1 LSNSGDPQNDR
12 TKTPRA
18 KRITQT
24 KCNATSLQ
32 NAGGHGGRAVQNVFF
47 LPSQIF
53 LPNLPEV
60 QQQNATVAPKRLD
73 GDSV

>member
-1 LSNSGDPQNDR
+1 MQ
-12 TKTPRA
+12 
-18 KRITQT
+18 
-24 KCNATSLQ
+24 
-32 NAGGHGGRAVQNVFF
+32 GGHGGRVVQNVFF